1 MFYYPCLTEALDI
14 IDRLHHHKTK
24 YAYSGLFTG
33 LSGQGKTYLAKH
45 YQSQYPIHFS
55 REKTTLPVIYC
66 RLKAP
71 RTNIGL
77 LEQLIKSLGAPLYK
91 HSSNADELE
100 ERLVSLFVEH
110 KVQLVIVD
118 EVQALL
124 TTVDGINAQR
134 MAKQFA
140 SILDSAKL
148 PFILFGTPS
157 ATRLI
162 NLKYGTPTS
171 TINGEEQ
178 LSRRFI
184 SEYKVASVPQ
194 RSKWW
199 LDCVNYFCKN
209 SVVSSFSFSD
219 KQIINRIYIST
230 HGRLGLLQ
238 KLFDFLP
245 IKALQQPITMK
256 DCMEAH
262 DFSMN
267 SSALNPFD
275 MSAISDD
282 EVIDLLDLWKGR

>member
-1 MFYYPCLTEALDI
+1 MFDYPSQAKALDI
-14 IDRLHHHKTK
+14 ISRLHHHETVF
-24 YAYSGLFTG
+24 AYSGLFTG
-33 LSGQGKTYLAKH
+33 LSGVGKTYLAQH
-45 YQSQYPIHFS
+45 YQSLHPLHLN

-77 LEQLIKSLGAPLYK
+77 LEQLIKSLGASLYK
-91 HSSNADELE
+91 HSSNAEELE
-100 ERLVSLFVEH
+100 ERLIYLFVEH
-110 KVQLVIVD
+110 KVQLVLVD
-118 EVQALL
+118 EVQECL

-148 PFILFGTPS
+148 PFILLGTPS
-157 ATRLI
+157 AARLLSL
-162 NLKYGTPTS
+162 NYGTPSSNTY
-171 TINGEEQ
+171 GEEQ

-184 SEYKVASVPQ
+184 SEYKISAVPQ
-194 RSKWW
+194 RRKLW
-199 LDCVNYFCKN
+199 LDCVNEFCKKLD
-209 SVVSSFSFSD
+209 VPSFTFDD
-219 KQIINRIYIST
+219 KQILNRIYIST

-245 IKALQQPITMK
+245 IKPLHQSITMD

-262 DFSMN
+262 DFAMN

-275 MSAISDD
+275 INALTDD
-282 EVIDLLDLWKGR
+282 EIIDLLDLWKGK